1 MKEMG
6 VYESD
11 VINNKTDSLRKAQSN
26 MNKDLFNDVPSTMG
40 AGLEYMSPPSNQ
52 QQFRKYSNL

>member
-26 MNKDLFNDVPSTMG
+26 MNKDLFNDVPSMMG
-40 AGLEYMSPPSNQ
+40 AGLEYMSPPSN
-52 QQFRKYSNL
+52 